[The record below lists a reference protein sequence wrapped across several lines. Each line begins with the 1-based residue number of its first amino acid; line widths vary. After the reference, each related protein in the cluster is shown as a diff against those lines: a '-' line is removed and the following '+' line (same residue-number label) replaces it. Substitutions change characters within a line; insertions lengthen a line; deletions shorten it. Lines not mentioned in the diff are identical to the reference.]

1 MDLAGV
7 VRGVALQGSEIL
19 FSGLCIVIIAVF
31 VLFLFIAIWVYR
43 DAESRGMSGV
53 LWLLVV
59 LVAGII
65 GLIIYLIVRSDHP
78 VRPPGWMP
86 PAYPGYYPPGYAGGY
101 PPAQPRPGWAA
112 PPPTPFAPAGPP
124 AAAATVTCRNCGTAS
139 PAGVKFCRQCG
150 ATL

>member
-86 PAYPGYYPPGYAGGY
+86 PGDPGYYPP
-101 PPAQPRPGWAA
+101 
-112 PPPTPFAPAGPP
+112 PPPPGGGPP
-124 AAAATVTCRNCGTAS
+124 APGSPPPPPGTTAG
-139 PAGVKFCRQCG
+139 AGVARKSRG
-150 ATL
+150 TTDPLGGKVWRP